1 MDSFKNSTKRA
12 IATWNCRG
20 RLVVVDK
27 PMVMGILNITPDSF
41 YAGSRMGIDEVVDR
55 AGGMIDAGADILDIG
70 GQSTRPDSIY
80 LDDQTEAARVIPVMK
95 ALRAAFPDILL
106 SIDTFHHTV
115 AREAVANGADIVND
129 ISGGTMDPM
138 MISTVAD
145 LQVPYVLMH
154 MKGTPQTMK
163 LAAEYGDVVTEVLD
177 YFINRIEL
185 CKQSGIKDIIAD
197 PGFGFAKNT
206 THNLLLLK
214 SLGAFQMLGVSILV
228 GLSRKST
235 IYTLLQTDATN
246 ALNGTT
252 VMNTVALMQGAGIL
266 RVHDVK
272 EAREAIILTEA
283 IKNSY

>member
-12 IATWNCRG
+12 IATWNCRS

-41 YAGSRMGIDEVVDR
+41 YAGSRVNADDLVER
-55 AGGMIDAGADILDIG
+55 AHAMIQDGADILDVG
-70 GQSTRPDSIY
+70 GQSTRPDSTF
-80 LDDQTEAARVIPVMK
+80 LDPETEAERVIPAMQL
-95 ALRAAFPDILL
+95 LRAAFPDVLL

-115 AREAVANGADIVND
+115 ARDAVAAGADMVND

-138 MISTVAD
+138 MIHTVAG

-154 MKGTPQTMK
+154 MKGTPQTMRSS
-163 LAAEYGDVVTEVLD
+163 ANYNDVVTEVMD
-177 YFINRIEL
+177 YFIARLAE
-185 CKQSGIKDIIAD
+185 CRKAGIKDIVVD
-197 PGFGFAKNT
+197 PGFGFAKNSS
-206 THNLLLLK
+206 HNLQLLR
-214 SLGAFQMLGVSILV
+214 SLGVLHILNVPILV

-235 IYTLLQTDATN
+235 IYTLLQTDAAH

-252 VMNTVALMQGAGIL
+252 VMNTVALMNGAAIL

-272 EAREAIILTEA
+272 EAREAVTLTQA